1 MQTKPRTKHKKR
13 DNTQR
18 EISLQQKRV
27 DATIPSA
34 PFRRV
39 VNEFTESVDIRY
51 QQEAVNA
58 LQVAAES
65 YLVEM
70 FQNANAVAVYC
81 GRETLHREDIT
92 LALRLKK

>member
-1 MQTKPRTKHKKR
+1 MQQKPIIKR
-13 DNTQR
+13 KRRENWQR
-18 EISLQQKRV
+18 EITMQQKKV
-27 DATIPSA
+27 DAVIPSA

-51 QQEAVNA
+51 QQEAIDA

-70 FQNANAVAVYC
+70 FQNANAVAEYT

-92 LALRLKK
+92 LALNLKK